1 MKSGLVFSL
10 IWRTISFGK
19 RIRFSKDPPHSSV
32 LLFVSEAINSL
43 MRYPSDPMTSTP
55 SYPAAI
61 ASFADLT
68 KSLMVRLTPLRDNA
82 RGLNLLMG
90 DLIADGATANG
101 V

>member
-1 MKSGLVFSL
+1 
-10 IWRTISFGK
+10 
-19 RIRFSKDPPHSSV
+19 
-32 LLFVSEAINSL
+32 
-43 MRYPSDPMTSTP
+43 MTSTP

-68 KSLMVRLTPLRDNA
+68 KSLMVRVTPLRDKA